1 VSTQSQAG
9 GPGFCIFIIHTYS
22 SKFYVNFLLHP
33 FLLLSPF
40 LGTIL
45 IILRKEMQ
53 PYIRSA
59 LVVIGLLLLQTTF
72 LPFITLS
79 GYLPDL
85 FILYLV
91 YIALR
96 RGQIEA
102 TISGFIIGLLQDI
115 ITTQFFGLAA
125 LSKTIAG
132 FIAGYFFNENTAE
145 QTLGSYRYVL
155 LVALCS
161 VVHNFIYFIIFFQ
174 GSNGP
179 IFFSIIECTMG
190 MALYTCVISVLPMF
204 FYSRKYNT
212 PWAQ

>member
-1 VSTQSQAG
+1 VDPAFVF
-9 GPGFCIFIIHTYS
+9 FCPAHRGCFI
-22 SKFYVNFLLHP
+22 VQNF
-33 FLLLSPF
+33 FLPAFLILSPF
-40 LGTIL
+40 LGTIS

-59 LVVIGLLLLQTTF
+59 FIVIGLLLLQTTF

-102 TISGFIIGLLQDI
+102 TISGFIIGLLQDV

-132 FIAGYFFNENTAE
+132 FVAGYFYNENTAE
-145 QTLGSYRYVL
+145 QTIGSYRYVL

-161 VVHNFIYFIIFFQ
+161 VVHSFIYFIIFFQ
-174 GSNGP
+174 GSNAP
-179 IFFSIIECTMG
+179 VFFPTIDHTIGTT
-190 MALYTCVISVLPMF
+190 LYTCVIGVLPMF
-204 FYSRKYNT
+204 YYSRKFNT

>member
-1 VSTQSQAG
+1 
-9 GPGFCIFIIHTYS
+9 
-22 SKFYVNFLLHP
+22 
-33 FLLLSPF
+33 
-40 LGTIL
+40 
-45 IILRKEMQ
+45 MQ

-59 LVVIGLLLLQTTF
+59 VVVIGLLLLQTTF
-72 LPFITLS
+72 LPFIALG

-91 YIALR
+91 VVALR

-102 TISGFIIGLLQDI
+102 TISGFIIGILQDT

-132 FIAGYFFNENTAE
+132 FVAGYFFNENTAE

-155 LVALCS
+155 LVLLCS
-161 VVHNFIYFIIFFQ
+161 VVHNLIYFTIFFQ
-174 GSNGP
+174 GNNTSVFISTLESTLG
-179 IFFSIIECTMG
+179 TT
-190 MALYTCVISVLPMF
+190 LYTCVISILPMF
-204 FYSRKYNT
+204 FFSRKYST

>member
-1 VSTQSQAG
+1 
-9 GPGFCIFIIHTYS
+9 
-22 SKFYVNFLLHP
+22 
-33 FLLLSPF
+33 
-40 LGTIL
+40 
-45 IILRKEMQ
+45 MQ
-53 PYIRSA
+53 LYIRSA

-72 LPFITLS
+72 IPFISLG

-115 ITTQFFGLAA
+115 INTKFLGLAA

-132 FIAGYFFNENTAE
+132 FVVGYFFNENTVE

-155 LVALCS
+155 LIGLCS
-161 VVHNFIYFIIFFQ
+161 IVQDIVYFTFFFQ
-174 GSNGP
+174 GGEGSV
-179 IFFSIIECTMG
+179 FFSTLELTLG
-190 MALYTCVISVLPMF
+190 MTLYTCAISVLPMF
-204 FYSRKYNT
+204 FFSRKYNIS
-212 PWAQ
+212 WAQ

>member
-1 VSTQSQAG
+1 
-9 GPGFCIFIIHTYS
+9 
-22 SKFYVNFLLHP
+22 
-33 FLLLSPF
+33 
-40 LGTIL
+40 
-45 IILRKEMQ
+45 MQ

-72 LPFITLS
+72 LPFIALG

-91 YIALR
+91 YIALH

-102 TISGFIIGLLQDI
+102 TISGFVIGLLQDI

-125 LSKTIAG
+125 FSKTIAG
-132 FIAGYFFNENTAE
+132 FAAGYFFNENTVE

-161 VVHNFIYFIIFFQ
+161 AVHNLIYFIIFFQ
-174 GSNGP
+174 GSNVP
-179 IFFSIIECTMG
+179 VFFSTIEHTMG
-190 MALYTCVISVLPMF
+190 TTLYTCVISIIPMF
-204 FYSRKYNT
+204 FYSRKYNIS
-212 PWAQ
+212 WVQ

>member
-1 VSTQSQAG
+1 
-9 GPGFCIFIIHTYS
+9 
-22 SKFYVNFLLHP
+22 
-33 FLLLSPF
+33 
-40 LGTIL
+40 
-45 IILRKEMQ
+45 MQ

-72 LPFITLS
+72 LPFITLG

-91 YIALR
+91 YVALK

-102 TISGFIIGLLQDI
+102 TLSGFIIGLLQDI
-115 ITTQFFGLAA
+115 ATTQFFGLAA

-132 FIAGYFFNENTAE
+132 FIAGYFYNENMAE
-145 QTLGSYRYVL
+145 QTLGSYRFVL

-161 VVHNFIYFIIFFQ
+161 SVHNLLYFTIFFQ
-174 GSNGP
+174 GSSGAV
-179 IFFSIIECTMG
+179 FLSTIESTLG
-190 MALYTCVISVLPMF
+190 MTLYTCIIAVLPMF
-204 FYSRKYNT
+204 FFSRKYNT

>member
-1 VSTQSQAG
+1 
-9 GPGFCIFIIHTYS
+9 
-22 SKFYVNFLLHP
+22 
-33 FLLLSPF
+33 
-40 LGTIL
+40 
-45 IILRKEMQ
+45 MQ
-53 PYIRSA
+53 PHIRSA

-72 LPFITLS
+72 LPFAALG

-91 YIALR
+91 AIALR

-132 FIAGYFFNENTAE
+132 FVAGYFFNENTAE
-145 QTLGSYRYVL
+145 QTLGSYRFVL

-161 VVHNFIYFIIFFQ
+161 VVHNLLYFMFFFQ
-174 GSNGP
+174 GISGS
-179 IFFSIIECTMG
+179 IFISTIEYTMG
-190 MALYTCVISVLPMF
+190 TTLYTCIIGVLPMF

-212 PWAQ
+212 PWLQ

>member
-1 VSTQSQAG
+1 MYEYFVMLVAYHSISRY
-9 GPGFCIFIIHTYS
+9 F
-22 SKFYVNFLLHP
+22 FL
-33 FLLLSPF
+33 
-40 LGTIL
+40 TIV
-45 IILRKEMQ
+45 RKEMQ

-59 LVVIGLLLLQTTF
+59 LIVIGLLLLQTTF
-72 LPFITLS
+72 LPFIAIR
-79 GYLPDL
+79 GYLPDF

-91 YIALR
+91 TIALR
-96 RGQIEA
+96 RGQLEA

-132 FIAGYFFNENTAE
+132 FVAGYFFNENTAE

-161 VVHNFIYFIIFFQ
+161 VVHDLLYFMIFFQ
-174 GSNGP
+174 GIGGSV
-179 IFFSIIECTMG
+179 FLSTIEYTMG
-190 MALYTCVISVLPMF
+190 MTLYTCIISVLPMF

-212 PWAQ
+212 PWSQ

>member
-1 VSTQSQAG
+1 
-9 GPGFCIFIIHTYS
+9 
-22 SKFYVNFLLHP
+22 
-33 FLLLSPF
+33 
-40 LGTIL
+40 
-45 IILRKEMQ
+45 MQ

-72 LPFITLS
+72 LPFIALG

-102 TISGFIIGLLQDI
+102 TISGFIVGLLQDI

-132 FIAGYFFNENTAE
+132 FVAGYFFNENTAE

-155 LVALCS
+155 LIALCS
-161 VVHNFIYFIIFFQ
+161 MVHNFMYFIIFFQ
-174 GSNGP
+174 GSNNP
-179 IFFSIIECTMG
+179 VFFSTLERTLG
-190 MALYTCVISVLPMF
+190 MTLYTCVISVLPMF

>member
-1 VSTQSQAG
+1 
-9 GPGFCIFIIHTYS
+9 
-22 SKFYVNFLLHP
+22 
-33 FLLLSPF
+33 
-40 LGTIL
+40 
-45 IILRKEMQ
+45 MQ

-59 LVVIGLLLLQTTF
+59 LVIIGLLLLQTTF
-72 LPFITLS
+72 LPFAALG
-79 GYLPDL
+79 GYVPDL

-91 YIALR
+91 AIALR

-102 TISGFIIGLLQDI
+102 TISGFIIGLLPDI

-132 FIAGYFFNENTAE
+132 FAAGYFFNENTVE

-161 VVHNFIYFIIFFQ
+161 VVHNLIYFVIFFQ
-174 GSNGP
+174 GISSSVF
-179 IFFSIIECTMG
+179 ISTMEYTMG
-190 MALYTCVISVLPMF
+190 TTLYTCIIGVLPMF

-212 PWAQ
+212 PWSQ

>member
-1 VSTQSQAG
+1 
-9 GPGFCIFIIHTYS
+9 
-22 SKFYVNFLLHP
+22 
-33 FLLLSPF
+33 
-40 LGTIL
+40 
-45 IILRKEMQ
+45 MQ

-59 LVVIGLLLLQTTF
+59 LVVFGLLLFQTTF
-72 LPFITLS
+72 LPFAALG
-79 GYLPDL
+79 GYVPDF

-91 YIALR
+91 TIALR

-125 LSKTIAG
+125 LSMTVAG
-132 FIAGYFFNENTAE
+132 FVVGYFFNENTAE

-161 VVHNFIYFIIFFQ
+161 VVHNLLYFMIFFQ
-174 GSNGP
+174 GNSGSVF
-179 IFFSIIECTMG
+179 IFTIEYTMG
-190 MALYTCVISVLPMF
+190 MTLYTCIISVLPMF

-212 PWAQ
+212 PWSQ

>member
-1 VSTQSQAG
+1 
-9 GPGFCIFIIHTYS
+9 
-22 SKFYVNFLLHP
+22 
-33 FLLLSPF
+33 
-40 LGTIL
+40 
-45 IILRKEMQ
+45 MQ

-72 LPFITLS
+72 LPFIALG

-102 TISGFIIGLLQDI
+102 TISGFIIGILQDI

-132 FIAGYFFNENTAE
+132 FVAGYFFNENTAE

-155 LVALCS
+155 LVGLCS
-161 VVHNFIYFIIFFQ
+161 VIHNLTYFIIFFQ
-174 GSNGP
+174 GSNDSV
-179 IFFSIIECTMG
+179 FFSTIEHTTGITIC
-190 MALYTCVISVLPMF
+190 VLPMF
-204 FYSRKYNT
+204 FCSRKYNT

>member
-1 VSTQSQAG
+1 
-9 GPGFCIFIIHTYS
+9 
-22 SKFYVNFLLHP
+22 
-33 FLLLSPF
+33 
-40 LGTIL
+40 
-45 IILRKEMQ
+45 MQ

-59 LVVIGLLLLQTTF
+59 LTIIGLLLLQTTF
-72 LPFITLS
+72 LPFIAL
-79 GYLPDL
+79 GRYLPDL

-115 ITTQFFGLAA
+115 ITTQFFGLAS

-132 FIAGYFFNENTAE
+132 FVVGYFFNENTVE

-161 VVHNFIYFIIFFQ
+161 VVHNLIYFIIFFQ
-174 GSNGP
+174 GISNST
-179 IFFSIIECTMG
+179 FFSTIECTIG
-190 MALYTCVISVLPMF
+190 MTLYTCVISVLPMF
-204 FYSRKYNT
+204 FFSRKYNT

>member
-1 VSTQSQAG
+1 
-9 GPGFCIFIIHTYS
+9 
-22 SKFYVNFLLHP
+22 
-33 FLLLSPF
+33 
-40 LGTIL
+40 
-45 IILRKEMQ
+45 MQ

-59 LVVIGLLLLQTTF
+59 FVVLGLLLLQTTF
-72 LPFITLS
+72 LPFVALS

-102 TISGFIIGLLQDI
+102 TISGFVIGLLQDI
-115 ITTQFFGLAA
+115 VTTQFFGLAA

-132 FIAGYFFNENTAE
+132 FVAGYFYNENTAE
-145 QTLGSYRYVL
+145 QTIGSYRFVL

-161 VVHNFIYFIIFFQ
+161 VVHDCIYFVIFFQ
-174 GSNGP
+174 GNNGP
-179 IFFSIIECTMG
+179 VFFPTIEHTIG
-190 MALYTCVISVLPMF
+190 LTLYTCVIGVLPMF
-204 FYSRKYNT
+204 YYSRKFNT